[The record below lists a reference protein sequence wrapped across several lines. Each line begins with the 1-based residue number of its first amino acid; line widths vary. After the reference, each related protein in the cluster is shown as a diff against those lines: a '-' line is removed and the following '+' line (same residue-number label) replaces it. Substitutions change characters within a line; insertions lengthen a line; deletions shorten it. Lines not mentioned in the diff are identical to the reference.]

1 MSRAIKIFGIGFS
14 ADDND
19 AEIEVA
25 VDGNVIY
32 TGAVTTDT
40 NFDLREYTLGSD
52 LGEEEVASWVEGDT
66 ATTKSL
72 SIKALSGNFLYT
84 KTLTTYVGEENLENP
99 DLFGVYS
106 YTEADGD
113 TVSDPNSNIF
123 LDGEPYNDLGIPD
136 DRSELTGQW
145 NIGIPEGSTVT
156 CDLNIGEAPVKPE
169 PETSDGTV

>member
-1 MSRAIKIFGIGFS
+1 MNRAIKIFGIGFS

-19 AEIEVA
+19 AEIEVS

-40 NFDLREYTLGSD
+40 NFELEEYLLGSD
-52 LGEEEVASWVEGDT
+52 LGEEEVVSWVEGDT

-84 KTLTTYVGEENLENP
+84 EALTTYIGEENLDNP
-99 DLFGVYS
+99 ELFGVYS

-113 TVSDPNSNIF
+113 VVGDPNSNIL
-123 LDGEPYNDLGIPD
+123 LDGASYDDAGIPD
-136 DRSELTGQW
+136 DRSELYGQW
-145 NIGIPEGSTVT
+145 NIGIPEGSTLT
-156 CDLNIGEAPVKPE
+156 CDLNIDEASVKPE
-169 PETSDGTV
+169 PETTDTTV